1 MPIIKKIIILLLS
14 LFIYSTTIAQIPKV
28 SSGSI
33 KRFTNFKSKFIID
46 RNVDVWLP
54 KNYTTK
60 NKYAVLYM
68 HDGKGL
74 FDSTITSN
82 KQEWGIDETVT
93 QLIDAG
99 KIKNCI
105 VVGIWS
111 TEKFRHSEYFPQ
123 KPFQSFTKQQQD
135 SIYNFGFKNNKIF
148 AATVQSDNYLKFL
161 VQELKP
167 FIDKSFST
175 LKDSKNTFIAGSSM
189 GGLISMY
196 AICEY
201 PGIFGGAACISTHW
215 PGILPEKSNL
225 MPNAF
230 FSYLQAA
237 APNPKN
243 NKFYFD
249 YGSKMYDYFYKPHQL
264 KVDSLMQTKG
274 YTVENYLSREFV
286 GADHSAKSWRI
297 RMDIP
302 LLFLLK
308 K

>member
-1 MPIIKKIIILLLS
+1 MIIINKISIFLTLIL
-14 LFIYSTTIAQIPKV
+14 IYNTSIAQIPQV
-28 SSGSI
+28 SSGTI
-33 KRFTNFKSKFIID
+33 KHFTNFKSKFVIE
-46 RNVDVWLP
+46 RNIDVWLP
-54 KNYTTK
+54 KGYTTK
-60 NKYAVLYM
+60 NRYAVLYM
-68 HDGKGL
+68 HDGRGL
-74 FDSTITSN
+74 LDAAITGN
-82 KQEWGIDETVT
+82 KQEWGIDETLT
-93 QLIDAG
+93 QLIDDR

-105 VVGIWS
+105 LVGIWN

-135 SIYNFGFKNNKIF
+135 SIYNFGFTNNKTF
-148 AATVQSDNYLKFL
+148 ATKVQSDNYLKFL

-167 FIDKSFST
+167 FIDKNFST
-175 LKDSKNTFIAGSSM
+175 FKDSKNTFVAGSSM

-201 PGIFGGAACISTHW
+201 PDVFGGAACISTHW

-230 FSYLQAA
+230 YNYLQAA

-243 NKFYFD
+243 HKFYFD

-274 YTVENYLSREFV
+274 YTAENYLSREFV
-286 GADHSAKSWRI
+286 GADHSAKSWRARI
-297 RMDIP
+297 DIP

>member
-1 MPIIKKIIILLLS
+1 MLNAKNYTLCLT
-14 LFIYSTTIAQIPKV
+14 LFLFATVTIAQTPHV

-33 KRFTNFKSKFIID
+33 KHFSNFKSKFVID

-54 KNYTTK
+54 NGYSSK

-68 HDGKGL
+68 HDGRGL
-74 FDSTITSN
+74 FDSAITAN

-93 QLIDAG
+93 QLTNEG

-105 VVGIWS
+105 VVGICN

-123 KPFQSFTKQQQD
+123 KPFESFSKPQQD
-135 SIYNFGFKNNKIF
+135 SLYNFGFANNKTF
-148 AATVQSDNYLKFL
+148 AAKVQSDNYLKFL

-167 FIDKSFST
+167 FIDNNFST

-201 PGIFGGAACISTHW
+201 PDVFGGAACISTHW
-215 PGILPEKSNL
+215 PGILPEKRNL
-225 MPNAF
+225 MPTAF
-230 FSYLQAA
+230 FNYLQTA
-237 APNPKN
+237 APNPQN
-243 NKFYFD
+243 HKFYFD
-249 YGSKMYDYFYKPHQL
+249 YGSRMYDYFYKPHQI

-274 YTVENYLSREFV
+274 YNNENYLSREFI
-286 GADHSAKSWRI
+286 GADHTAKSWRARI
-297 RMDIP
+297 DIP